1 MGGIL
6 SANYLSMIEKINPYL
21 RRQDMSQ
28 YLIFLA
34 IIPFAVFNLTKMYSP
49 RRRYLL
55 TGLLTGLVIAPV
67 SMGLIEYTYVPIV
80 GKAIG
85 LVGMLFNLI
94 HGSVGYFFLV
104 SFGGME
110 PGVLLTNSQLV
121 SINMV
126 NALIWGSY
134 YGMVGFNI
142 DAKLATQDQAE
153 EHAHVGM
160 VKQKAV

>member
-1 MGGIL
+1 
-6 SANYLSMIEKINPYL
+6 
-21 RRQDMSQ
+21 MSQ

-34 IIPFAVFNLTKMYSP
+34 IIPLAIFSLSKVYSP
-49 RRRYLL
+49 RRRWLL
-55 TGLLTGLVIAPV
+55 SGLTTGLVIAPV
-67 SMGLIEYTYVPIV
+67 SMGLIEFTYVPIV

-104 SFGGME
+104 GFGGME
-110 PGVLLTNSQLV
+110 SGVLLNNAQLF
-121 SINMV
+121 SISIV
-126 NALIWGSY
+126 NAIIWGSY

-142 DAKLATQDQAE
+142 DAKLASEDNVAKE
-153 EHAHVGM
+153 ETELEM